1 MGGRRRPVNFGD
13 PMYVATSV
21 GRAWEHVRPREVS
34 RSLVA
39 FEEGL
44 SLSVRACAAKYQG
57 YVPGISEIRE
67 Y

>member
-1 MGGRRRPVNFGD
+1 MGGRRTPVNFGD

-21 GRAWEHVRPREVS
+21 GRAWEQVRPREVS

-44 SLSVRACAAKYQG
+44 SQSVRACAAKYRG
-57 YVPGISEIRE
+57 DVPGISEIRE